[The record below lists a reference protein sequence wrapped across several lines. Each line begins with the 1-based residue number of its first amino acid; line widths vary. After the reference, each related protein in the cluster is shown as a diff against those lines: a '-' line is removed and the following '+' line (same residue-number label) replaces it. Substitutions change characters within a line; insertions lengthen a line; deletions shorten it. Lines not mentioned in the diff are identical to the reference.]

1 VRNKIN
7 QREKGKY
14 MRKWFR
20 YVAFPYVW
28 KKSVDEKIIERK
40 MKFNATFEENIDDII
55 TVIILDM
62 F

>member
-1 VRNKIN
+1 
-7 QREKGKY
+7 